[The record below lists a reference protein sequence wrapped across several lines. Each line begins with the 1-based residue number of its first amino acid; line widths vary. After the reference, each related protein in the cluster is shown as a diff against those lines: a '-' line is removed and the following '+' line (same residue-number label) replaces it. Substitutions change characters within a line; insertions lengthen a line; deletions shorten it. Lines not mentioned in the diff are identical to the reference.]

1 MTPSI
6 PAGLAAASIIALLAA
21 VRRRCDRVV
30 IERAGIE
37 SADPGGAHRRVSK
50 GYPSLALRRVGSV
63 SLPTAVCDRERVR
76 RRLRLSGSAGVD
88 SDQVIGA
95 KLVAA
100 VAAFVACLATP
111 IAAAAPALAAAAF
124 TVPDVVL
131 ARRVARRTA
140 RMDEELPQLL
150 DLLAAA
156 SHAGLGGPLA
166 LRRAV
171 DAVRGPLADELGL
184 VLTAVDLGG
193 RWREELR
200 SAADRLEL
208 PDLHR
213 TVTALSRTDT
223 LGSSLSDAI
232 TGLASRVRDA
242 RRAALTER
250 ARKAPVKMLFPLVFL
265 VLPAFLLLTV
275 VPVLLSTLRSIR

>member
-6 PAGLAAASIIALLAA
+6 AAGLAAASMMALLAT
-21 VRRRCDRVV
+21 VRLRSDRVV
-30 IERAGIE
+30 IERAGSE
-37 SADPGGAHRRVSK
+37 RTETDGRRRAWNT
-50 GYPSLALRRVGSV
+50 YPAPVLRRLGSI
-63 SLPTAVCDRERVR
+63 SLPTAVCDRERLR
-76 RRLRLSGSAGVD
+76 RRLRLSRSIGVD
-88 SDQVIGA
+88 VDQVVGV

-100 VAAFVACLATP
+100 TAAFITCLVTP
-111 IAAAAPALAAAAF
+111 IAAAAPALAGAAF
-124 TVPDVVL
+124 TLPDVVL

-140 RMDEELPQLL
+140 RMDDELPQLL

-171 DAVRGPLADELGL
+171 DGIRGPLADELGL

-200 SAADRLEL
+200 SAADRLGL
-208 PDLHR
+208 PDLQR
-213 TVTALSRTDT
+213 AVTALSRTET

-232 TGLASRVRDA
+232 TELASRVRDA
-242 RRAALTER
+242 RRAAMTER

>member
-6 PAGLAAASIIALLAA
+6 AAALAAASMLALVAS
-21 VRRRCDRVV
+21 VRQRIDRVV
-30 IERAGIE
+30 IERAGAE
-37 SADPGGAHRRVSK
+37 RVVADGHRRAWNM
-50 GYPSLALRRVGSV
+50 YPALVLRSLGSI
-63 SLPTAVCDRERVR
+63 SLPTAVCDRERLR
-76 RRLRLSGSAGVD
+76 RRLRLSRSIGVD
-88 SDQVIGA
+88 VDHVVGV
-95 KLVAA
+95 KLAA
-100 VAAFVACLATP
+100 AAAAFLTCLLTP
-111 IAAAAPALAAAAF
+111 IAVAAPALAAAAF
-124 TVPDVVL
+124 AVPDVVL
-131 ARRVARRTA
+131 ARRVVRRTA
-140 RMDEELPQLL
+140 RMDDELPQLL

-171 DAVRGPLADELGL
+171 DGIRGPLADELGL

-208 PDLHR
+208 PDLQR
-213 TVTALSRTDT
+213 AVTALSRTET

-232 TGLASRVRDA
+232 TELASRVRDA
-242 RRAALTER
+242 RRAAMTER

>member
-6 PAGLAAASIIALLAA
+6 AAGLAAASTLALLVA
-21 VRRRCDRVV
+21 VRLRSDGVV
-30 IERAGIE
+30 IERAAAE
-37 SADPGGAHRRVSK
+37 RADADGHRRAWNT
-50 GYPSLALRRVGSV
+50 YPALVLRRLGSI
-63 SLPTAVCDRERVR
+63 SLPTAVCDRERLR
-76 RRLRLSGSAGVD
+76 GRLRLSRSFGVD
-88 SDQVIGA
+88 VDHVVGV

-100 VAAFVACLATP
+100 TAAFLVCLVTP
-111 IAAAAPALAAAAF
+111 IAVAAPALAAAAF
-124 TVPDVVL
+124 TLPDVVL
-131 ARRVARRTA
+131 ARRVVRRRG
-140 RMDEELPQLL
+140 RMDDELPQLL

-156 SHAGLGGPLA
+156 SYAGLGGPLA

-171 DAVRGPLADELGL
+171 DGIRGPLADELGL
-184 VLTAVDLGG
+184 VLAAVDLGG

-213 TVTALSRTDT
+213 AVTALSRTET

-232 TGLASRVRDA
+232 TELASRVRDA
-242 RRAALTER
+242 RRAAMTER

>member
-6 PAGLAAASIIALLAA
+6 AAGLAAASMLALLAT
-21 VRRRCDRVV
+21 VRLRSDRVV
-30 IERAGIE
+30 IDRAG
-37 SADPGGAHRRVSK
+37 ADRTDTDGRRRAWDT
-50 GYPSLALRRVGSV
+50 YPALALRRLGSI
-63 SLPTAVCDRERVR
+63 SLPTAVCDRERLR
-76 RRLRLSGSAGVD
+76 RRLRLSRSIGVD
-88 SDQVIGA
+88 VDHLVGV
-95 KLVAA
+95 KLLAA
-100 VAAFVACLATP
+100 TAAFLACLATP

-124 TVPDVVL
+124 ALPDVVL

-140 RMDEELPQLL
+140 RMDDELPQLL

-171 DAVRGPLADELGL
+171 DGIRGPLADELGL
-184 VLTAVDLGG
+184 VLTSVDLGG

-208 PDLHR
+208 PDLQR
-213 TVTALSRTDT
+213 AVTALSRTES

-232 TGLASRVRDA
+232 TELASRVRDA
-242 RRAALTER
+242 RRAAMTER

>member
-6 PAGLAAASIIALLAA
+6 AAALAAASMLALVAS
-21 VRRRCDRVV
+21 VRQRIDRVV
-30 IERAGIE
+30 IERAGAE
-37 SADPGGAHRRVSK
+37 RVVADGHRRAWNM
-50 GYPSLALRRVGSV
+50 YPALVLRSLGSI
-63 SLPTAVCDRERVR
+63 SLPTAVCDRERLR
-76 RRLRLSGSAGVD
+76 RRLRLSRSIGVD
-88 SDQVIGA
+88 VDHVVGV
-95 KLVAA
+95 KLAA
-100 VAAFVACLATP
+100 AAAAFLTCLLTP
-111 IAAAAPALAAAAF
+111 IAVAAPALAAAAF

-131 ARRVARRTA
+131 ARRVVRRTA
-140 RMDEELPQLL
+140 RMDDELPQLL

-171 DAVRGPLADELGL
+171 DGIRGPLADELGL

-208 PDLHR
+208 PDLQR
-213 TVTALSRTDT
+213 AVTALSRTET

-232 TGLASRVRDA
+232 TELASRVRDA
-242 RRAALTER
+242 RRAAMTER

>member
-1 MTPSI
+1 MTPSVA
-6 PAGLAAASIIALLAA
+6 AGLAAASTLALVAT
-21 VRRRCDRVV
+21 VRLRSDRVV
-30 IERAGIE
+30 IERAGAE
-37 SADPGGAHRRVSK
+37 RADTDGGRRAWNT
-50 GYPSLALRRVGSV
+50 YPALVLRCLGSI
-63 SLPTAVCDRERVR
+63 SLPTAVCDRERLR
-76 RRLRLSGSAGVD
+76 RRLRLSRSIGVD
-88 SDQVIGA
+88 VDHVVGV
-95 KLVAA
+95 KLVTAT
-100 VAAFVACLATP
+100 AAFLACLVTP

-124 TVPDVVL
+124 TLPDVVL
-131 ARRVARRTA
+131 ARRVARRKA
-140 RMDEELPQLL
+140 RMDDELPQLL

-171 DAVRGPLADELGL
+171 DGIRGPLADELGL

-208 PDLHR
+208 PDLQR
-213 TVTALSRTDT
+213 AVTALSRTES

-232 TGLASRVRDA
+232 TELASRVRDA
-242 RRAALTER
+242 RRAAMTER

>member
-6 PAGLAAASIIALLAA
+6 AAGLAAASMFAFLAA
-21 VRRRCDRVV
+21 VRLRSDHVV
-30 IERAGIE
+30 IARAGAERAD
-37 SADPGGAHRRVSK
+37 ADGHRRAWNM
-50 GYPSLALRRVGSV
+50 YPALVLRRLGSI
-63 SLPTAVCDRERVR
+63 SLPTAVCDRERLR
-76 RRLRLSGSAGVD
+76 RRLRLSRSIGVD
-88 SDQVIGA
+88 VDHVVGV

-100 VAAFVACLATP
+100 AAAFLTCLVTS

-131 ARRVARRTA
+131 ARRVVRRTA
-140 RMDEELPQLL
+140 RMDDELPQLL

-171 DAVRGPLADELGL
+171 DGIRGPLADELGL

-208 PDLHR
+208 PDLQR
-213 TVTALSRTDT
+213 AVIALSRTET

-232 TGLASRVRDA
+232 TELASRVRDA
-242 RRAALTER
+242 RRAAMTER

>member
-30 IERAGIE
+30 IDRAGVE
-37 SADPGGAHRRVSK
+37 SADAAAHHRVSK
-50 GYPSLALRRVGSV
+50 GYPTLVLRRVGSV

-88 SDQVIGA
+88 ADQVIGA

-100 VAAFVACLATP
+100 VAAFFTCLATP

-131 ARRVARRTA
+131 ARRVAHRTA

-171 DAVRGPLADELGL
+171 DAVRGPLADELRV

-232 TGLASRVRDA
+232 MELATRVRDA

>member
-6 PAGLAAASIIALLAA
+6 AASLAASSALALLVA
-21 VRRRCDRVV
+21 VRLRSDRVV
-30 IERAGIE
+30 IERAAAE
-37 SADPGGAHRRVSK
+37 RADEDGHRHAWTT
-50 GYPSLALRRVGSV
+50 YPALLLRRLGSI
-63 SLPTAVCDRERVR
+63 SLPTAVCDRDRLR
-76 RRLRLSGSAGVD
+76 RRLRLSNSIGLDVDHVVGV
-88 SDQVIGA
+88 

-100 VAAFVACLATP
+100 VAAFLTCLLTP
-111 IAAAAPALAAAAF
+111 IAAAAPALASAAF
-124 TVPDVVL
+124 TLPDVVL

-140 RMDEELPQLL
+140 RMDDELPQLL

-171 DAVRGPLADELGL
+171 DGIRGPLADELGL

-200 SAADRLEL
+200 SAAERLEL
-208 PDLHR
+208 PDLQR
-213 TVTALSRTDT
+213 TVTALSRTET

-232 TGLASRVRDA
+232 TELASRVRDA
-242 RRAALTER
+242 RRAAMTER